1 MTTQVESGCYL
12 VGEFVEFG
20 SRCEEKKKGLN
31 VMDEVV
37 LVPWEVMGRK
47 FVVE

>member
-20 SRCEEKKKGLN
+20 SRCEEKKGLN